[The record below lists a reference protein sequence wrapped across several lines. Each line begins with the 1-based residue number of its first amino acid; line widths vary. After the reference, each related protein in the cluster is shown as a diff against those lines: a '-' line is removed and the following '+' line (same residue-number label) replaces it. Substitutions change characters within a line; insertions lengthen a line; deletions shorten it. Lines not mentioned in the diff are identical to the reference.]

1 MDVRKNAERSRY
13 ELVRDGTV
21 IAIAD
26 FVERGDVI
34 VFPHTEVMPALRG
47 QGLGA
52 RLVRGAL
59 DDVRTTGKK
68 IVPACWF
75 VAEFVETNPDYTDLI
90 A

>member
-1 MDVRKNAERSRY
+1 MEVRKNAQRCRY
-13 ELVRDGTV
+13 ELVRDGAV

-26 FVERGDVI
+26 YVERGDAV

-59 DDVRTTGKK
+59 DDVRTTSKK
-68 IVPACWF
+68 IVTACWF
-75 VAEFVETNPDYTDLI
+75 VAEFVESNPEYADLV